1 VGGEDEGDGGAVF
14 DDVGDDDRILYF
26 LYVCPFLFVVGL
38 RNGFEVEQFI
48 LIPPCSPSPA
58 EQATSFATNI
68 MPLPPTGSQQRQPSS
83 TSSPPSPSPS
93 PSMVSTSSLVATLRT
108 RFHAHDV
115 ILHFLFSPAKRF
127 KHHFQFR
134 AGVFC
139 RDVVQDNA
147 CFRHGAL
154 DFLFFLPF
162 PRSLF
167 VFIELINLFH
177 RPRYL
182 KATC

>member
-14 DDVGDDDRILYF
+14 DDVGDDDRILSF

-83 TSSPPSPSPS
+83 TSSQKGRTEYIAGLQGHIRAVGRGGTGGRGVVEASNLYSAL
-93 PSMVSTSSLVATLRT
+93 LVLKKTELYHMRP
-108 RFHAHDV
+108 
-115 ILHFLFSPAKRF
+115 LPA
-127 KHHFQFR
+127 
-134 AGVFC
+134 
-139 RDVVQDNA
+139 
-147 CFRHGAL
+147 
-154 DFLFFLPF
+154 
-162 PRSLF
+162 
-167 VFIELINLFH
+167 
-177 RPRYL
+177 
-182 KATC
+182 